1 MSKLKKNLVLSIPRL
16 EIHRPPISTAIVANA
31 IKQKGHPVQC
41 LDLNIKYFHFLE
53 DRNLYYKMDDVW
65 DGNRN
70 LELHEYK
77 TLIKFLEYDYLDIAK
92 KYDRIC
98 ISIFGSS
105 ARLFGEILCMY
116 TRKHLPDKEIVIG
129 GAGVQS
135 SNPDGSNEEQTKF
148 KELNYGEQMLEKKLI
163 DYYITGDGEIAIQQ
177 LLQDDT
183 TYAGINS
190 KSHAQINDLDSMP
203 FPDYSFFDLDEYDYL
218 QDEKEVFIVGSRG
231 CVRRC
236 TYCDVARYWPKFR
249 YRSGQNIAQE
259 MISHYEKHGVTQFY
273 FTDSLINGS
282 LKAFSDMCEN
292 LAKYNQDH
300 KCNFKW
306 GGQFIFRPK
315 RQVSDEHFEMI
326 AKAGGTQFYVGYE
339 TGSDKVRWEMDK
351 KFTNEDTE
359 YQLEQFSKNN
369 LHVFF
374 LMLTGYVTETL
385 KDHQDTMAIFP
396 KWQRFVADGT
406 ISGIDLSKGSLIFL
420 AGTPVE
426 KMIDTH
432 GVSFYD
438 LDTELGSQYY
448 KDFSLWESTA
458 NPELTI
464 EERLRRRVE
473 IHYEAV
479 KYNWPIWRGSQRL
492 ESVKNMGDRYVRYL
506 ESKTTVSTPVDQT
519 GLHWIE

>member
-1 MSKLKKNLVLSIPRL
+1 VLSIPRL

-31 IKQKGHPVQC
+31 IKQKGHPVEC
-41 LDLNIKYFHFLE
+41 LDLNIKYFNYLE
-53 DRNLYYKMDDVW
+53 DRNLYYRMDDVW
-65 DGNRN
+65 EGNRM

-77 TLIKFLEYDYLDIAK
+77 TIVKFLNHQYFDIAK
-92 KYDRIC
+92 DYDRIC
-98 ISIFGSS
+98 ISIFGSH
-105 ARLFGEILCMY
+105 ARLFGEIVCRY
-116 TRKHLPDKEIVIG
+116 TRKHFPNKEIVIG

-135 SNPDGSNEEQTKF
+135 ANPNTTDVTDAKF
-148 KELNYGEQMLEKKLI
+148 KELNYGEQMKQKGLI
-163 DYYITGDGEIAIQQ
+163 DYWIAGDGEIAIQK

-190 KSHAQINDLDSMP
+190 KNHLQINDLDSMP

-218 QDEKEVFIVGSRG
+218 QKEKEVFIVGSRG

-249 YRSGQNIAQE
+249 YRSGKNIAEE
-259 MISHYEKHGVTQFY
+259 MISHYEKHGVTKFY

-300 KCNFKW
+300 SCNFKW

-326 AKAGGTQFYVGYE
+326 AQAGGDQFYVGYE

-351 KFTNEDTE
+351 KFTNEDTQ

-369 LHVFF
+369 LKVYF
-374 LMLTGYVTETL
+374 LMLTGYLTETL
-385 KDHQDTMAIFP
+385 KDHNDTMAIFP

-406 ISGIDLSKGSLIFL
+406 ISGIDLSQGTLHFL
-420 AGTPVE
+420 AGSPVE
-426 KMIDTH
+426 KMIETH
-432 GVSFYD
+432 GVQFYD
-438 LDTELGSQYY
+438 LDTKVGGQYY
-448 KDFSLWESTA
+448 RDYALWESSA

-464 EERLRRRVE
+464 QERLRRKVE
-473 IHYEAV
+473 IHYEAI
-479 KYNWPIWRGSQRL
+479 KYNWPISRGAQRL
-492 ESVKNMGDRYVRYL
+492 QSVKNIGDRYIKYL
-506 ESKTTVSTPVDQT
+506 ESKKIGPMSVDQT